1 MGKYYQSKSFYL
13 VGGKTDVIS
22 QNVNKLKSEFK
33 GITIVDYRDGYIN
46 TEEDRK
52 KLIHDIGM
60 KKSDVVFVAMGIPIQ
75 EVLIQEMQNIH
86 PAIYAG
92 LDRSFDVY
100 TGNVKRA
107 PDWLVNNNLECACR
121 LIHQPSRITRQIHL
135 VRFAWK

>member
-46 TEEDRK
+46 TEEYRK

-86 PAIYAG
+86 PAI
-92 LDRSFDVY
+92 
-100 TGNVKRA
+100 
-107 PDWLVNNNLECACR
+107 
-121 LIHQPSRITRQIHL
+121 
-135 VRFAWK
+135 